1 MHRTDIRHNRSGYYD
16 ETAYKAII
24 SADRGSRRMVPGKEA
39 GSMTDSSN
47 MVGMA
52 GRIAGEIE
60 QQPGIYG
67 ARGLRRFY
75 LEIERRS
82 GSRQQS
88 DRVIVIYGQDAEAT
102 PGQLED
108 GAYVMVMGK
117 MQTYK
122 EVPGGH
128 IVVFVLADYVG
139 VVSECVEQQNGV
151 RLEGKIARQPIHR
164 ATPLGKKITE
174 VVLKVPSAFWEGYY
188 SFLPA
193 ICWEKNAEAAAG
205 YQEGDRVALE
215 GRLQSREYKKRR
227 DGVEVILTAYEV
239 SAKYIEKV

>member
-1 MHRTDIRHNRSGYYD
+1 M
-16 ETAYKAII
+16 
-24 SADRGSRRMVPGKEA
+24 
-39 GSMTDSSN
+39 
-47 MVGMA
+47 
-52 GRIAGEIE
+52 
-60 QQPGIYG
+60 
-67 ARGLRRFY
+67 
-75 LEIERRS
+75 
-82 GSRQQS
+82 
-88 DRVIVIYGQDAEAT
+88 IYGQDAEAT

-117 MQTYK
+117 MQAYK

-164 ATPLGKKITE
+164 VTPLGKKITE
-174 VVLKVPSAFWEGYY
+174 VVLRVPSVIGEGYY

-193 ICWEKNAEAAAG
+193 ICWGKEAEAAAG
-205 YQEGDRVALE
+205 YQEGDWVALE
-215 GRLQSREYKKRR
+215 GRLQSREYKKHR
-227 DGVEVILTAYEV
+227 DGVEAILTTYEV